1 MNNVDY
7 IKYQKSAIK
16 VAALLKEIRELYNI
30 YDAAQVVKYAL
41 RDKIITKEE
50 YELIRS
56 IYYGV

>member
-7 IKYQKSAIK
+7 VKYQKSAIK
-16 VAALLKEIRELYNI
+16 VASLLKEIRELYNI
-30 YDAAQVVKYAL
+30 YDTAQVVKYAL

>member
-7 IKYQKSAIK
+7 IKYQKSATK

-30 YDAAQVVKYAL
+30 YDVTKVVKYAL